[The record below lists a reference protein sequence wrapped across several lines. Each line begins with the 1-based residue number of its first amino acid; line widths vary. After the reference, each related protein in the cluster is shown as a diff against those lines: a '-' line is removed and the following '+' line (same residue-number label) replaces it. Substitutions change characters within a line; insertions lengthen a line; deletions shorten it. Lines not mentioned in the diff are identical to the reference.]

1 MKDTVRLVYL
11 FSLLFFAPT
20 KLKAQ
25 SSSKFKLG
33 WHPNI
38 ETYFIAEHL
47 AVQTI
52 GGYVFDNKSFDY
64 THQPMV
70 TASYTHFKNY
80 KDSAVIQRIAFIL
93 SNIRSIFGDNL
104 PILDYLLYQKT
115 FPEKGQLYQYHFRNN
130 GTAEKNLLVHSELKE
145 LTDSLLSFYNKAK
158 VGKFLEQNKM
168 FYDGALAEVKKDIN
182 SGIYTA
188 MEKYYGQ
195 KFKGY
200 YIFITPTMPLTAGE
214 DNYRGMG
221 VSLNTQKG
229 VIACMIMSTN
239 VMLAPKPYLNQY
251 TAFGYDNS
259 RITQFLTVH
268 EIIHSFVNPQLDKY
282 DNLIDKDSSLYT
294 PALATLMKPQG
305 IPNWKI
311 CVTEHFVRLGE
322 IRIAEAMKDSKQANA
337 LRKMHIDSFHF
348 VLLPLLEKKIKEYE
362 KRRNAY
368 PQFKDFI
375 TVLIDDVH
383 RLKPKDIDFYVNENI
398 KSIK

>member
-11 FSLLFFAPT
+11 FSLLIFAIPNSE
-20 KLKAQ
+20 AQ

-52 GGYVFDNKSFDY
+52 GGYVFDNKDFDY

-70 TASYTHFKNY
+70 VASYSHFKNY
-80 KDSAVIQRIAFIL
+80 KDSPVIQRIAVIL
-93 SNIRSIFGDNL
+93 SNLRSTFGDNL
-104 PILDYLLYQKT
+104 PILDYLLYQKP
-115 FPEKGQLYQYHFRNN
+115 FPEKGELYPYHFNSD
-130 GTAEKNLLVHSELKE
+130 GTPEKHLLFLSELKE
-145 LTDSLLSFYNKAK
+145 LADSLLSFYDKAE
-158 VGKFLEQNKM
+158 VGKFLKQNEM
-168 FYDGALAEVKKDIN
+168 FYQGAVAELKKDVN
-182 SGIYTA
+182 SGIYAA
-188 MEKYYGQ
+188 METYYGQ

-200 YIFITPTMPLTAGE
+200 NIFITPAMPLTAGE

-221 VSLNTQKG
+221 VSLNTG
-229 VIACMIMSTN
+229 NGTIACMIMSTN
-239 VMLAPKPYLNQY
+239 VMLAPKPDLNQY
-251 TAFGYDNS
+251 TAFGYDNP

-282 DNLIDKDSSLYT
+282 DALIDRDSSLYT
-294 PALATLMKPQG
+294 PALAALMKPQG
-305 IPNWKI
+305 IPNWKV

-322 IRIAEAMKDSKQANA
+322 IRIAEAMRDSKEANA

-362 KRRNAY
+362 KKRNAY

-375 TVLIDDVH
+375 PVLLNDLH
-383 RLKPKDIDFYVNENI
+383 RLKPKDIDFYINENS
-398 KSIK
+398 KTAK